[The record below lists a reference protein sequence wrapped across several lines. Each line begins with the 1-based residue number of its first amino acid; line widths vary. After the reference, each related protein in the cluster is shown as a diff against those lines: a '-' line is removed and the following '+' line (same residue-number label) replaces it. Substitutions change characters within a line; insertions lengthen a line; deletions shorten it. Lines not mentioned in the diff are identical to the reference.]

1 MGMKAIGA
9 GLAVGLTGVGTG
21 VAEMGIGA
29 AAVGAIA
36 ENKDFFGLG
45 LLFTVIPETIASSVS
60 SSVSSCCSKGEDN
73 GTGSSRRRDQ
83 GKRQER
89 SGPDTAGVETGS
101 QSCSHSRQQACR
113 GDQALPQKRKLRNRQ
128 HIL

>member
-1 MGMKAIGA
+1 MADAVMTIEMIQASQVGMKAIGA

-45 LLFTVIPETIASSVS
+45 LLFTVIPETIVIFGL
-60 SSVSSCCSKGEDN
+60 VI
-73 GTGSSRRRDQ
+73 
-83 GKRQER
+83 
-89 SGPDTAGVETGS
+89 
-101 QSCSHSRQQACR
+101 
-113 GDQALPQKRKLRNRQ
+113 ALL
-128 HIL
+128 LLF